1 MITAVHL
8 WREPASPGEGG
19 REMERRVE
27 RWREKGGRVEG
38 GREGR
43 REGINVPHM
52 LHNHY
57 TETKPQPHG
66 CSLSVSTKP
75 IHILYLYITEGES
88 VNI

>member
-1 MITAVHL
+1 
-8 WREPASPGEGG
+8 
-19 REMERRVE
+19 MERRE
-27 RWREKGGRVEG
+27 RWREEG
-38 GREGR
+38 GREGGG

-57 TETKPQPHG
+57 TETKPQPHR